1 MDGPKLERTFLKYC
15 SLFFQLDTNNILEQD
30 IIDEETCN
38 SEVEM
43 LKQDIDKLYSIVKN
57 YHETNEI
64 PEVHIDPQ
72 HISLLPQLRPYQK
85 LAVKWMIYR
94 EKYEDPELSKQLHPL
109 YTEVKA
115 QNGDI
120 MYYNRKGNTTM

>member
-1 MDGPKLERTFLKYC
+1 MQLDKLERTLLKYC
-15 SLFFQLDTNNILEQD
+15 SHFFQLDTNNILEQD

-94 EKYEDPELSKQLHPL
+94 
-109 YTEVKA
+109 
-115 QNGDI
+115 
-120 MYYNRKGNTTM
+120 

>member
-1 MDGPKLERTFLKYC
+1 MDGPKLERTLLKYC
-15 SLFFQLDTNNILEQD
+15 SHFFQLDNNIILEQED
-30 IIDEETCN
+30 IMDEETCN

-94 EKYEDPELSKQLHPL
+94 
-109 YTEVKA
+109 
-115 QNGDI
+115 
-120 MYYNRKGNTTM
+120 